1 MKFPLS
7 FFSVAIPDEN
17 IEMAPMGPNPNQ
29 QNQDQDGD
37 QDQDQDQDQD
47 KDKDQDQDQEQDQ
60 EQYFVHGLSEIEDES
75 GSENLD
81 GHNTSQEVSEIDES
95 EGKFFCKL

>member
-17 IEMAPMGPNPNQ
+17 IEMAPMGPNPNH

-37 QDQDQDQDQD
+37 Q
-47 KDKDQDQDQEQDQ
+47 EQ
-60 EQYFVHGLSEIEDES
+60 EQYFVHGLSEIDDES

-81 GHNTSQEVSEIDES
+81 GHYASQEVSKIDES
-95 EGKFFCKL
+95 EGNFFLQTLKEVLVD

>member
-7 FFSVAIPDEN
+7 FFSVSIPDEN

-29 QNQDQDGD
+29 QNQDQDG
-37 QDQDQDQDQD
+37 
-47 KDKDQDQDQEQDQ
+47 DQDQDQEQDQ

-95 EGKFFCKL
+95 EGNFFLQTLKKSIG

>member
-17 IEMAPMGPNPNQ
+17 IEMAPMGPNPNH

-37 QDQDQDQDQD
+37 Q
-47 KDKDQDQDQEQDQ
+47 EQ
-60 EQYFVHGLSEIEDES
+60 EQYFVHGLSEIDDES
-75 GSENLD
+75 GSENLN
-81 GHNTSQEVSEIDES
+81 GHDTSQEVSEIDES
-95 EGKFFCKL
+95 EGNFFLQTLKEVLVD